1 MDKKYYMDDLKYERG
16 IIYNFIKRTIDI
28 LGSLIG
34 LIILSP
40 IFVIM
45 CTFIRIDS
53 HGPIFFSHKRIGKGG
68 KIINVYKFRTMVPN
82 AEDLIEKLPEKQKK
96 EFLENFKLEDDPRI
110 TSIGKFLRKSS
121 LDELPQLFN
130 ILIGNMSIVGPRPI
144 VEKELVKYGENAI
157 KLLSVKPG
165 LTGMWQANGRSDTTY
180 EERVKLDMTYIDR
193 RNTYLDIKLI
203 FKTISVVIHRRGAK

>member
-1 MDKKYYMDDLKYERG
+1 MDDLKYERG
-16 IIYNFIKRTIDI
+16 IIYNLTKRIIDI
-28 LGSLIG
+28 FGSLIG
-34 LIILSP
+34 LILLSP
-40 IFVIM
+40 IFIIISVLIK
-45 CTFIRIDS
+45 INSR
-53 HGPIFFSHKRIGKGG
+53 GAIFFSHKRIGRAG

-82 AEDLIEKLPEKQKK
+82 AEDLIEKLPEHQKK
-96 EFLENFKLEDDPRI
+96 EFMENFKLENDPRI

-144 VEKELVKYGENAI
+144 VEKESIKYGQDAS

-180 EERVKLDMTYIDR
+180 EERVQMDMDYIDNR
-193 RNTYLDIKLI
+193 SFWLDIKII
-203 FKTISVVIHRRGAK
+203 FQTVIAVIKKRGAR